1 MPHGQMTKTP
11 FSGTMERATDLLEI
25 IHTDVCGR
33 ALGGCAQGGW
43 ARPPPSWAAPVS
55 SDVGSKSI
63 SMEFLHELYTNM
75 TQTAVPQ
82 ISCTIIINFASFGI
96 NIMYMCITT
105 IEIQQTIFIGCMTI
119 EGFIH
124 VNRTTII
131 L

>member
-1 MPHGQMTKTP
+1 
-11 FSGTMERATDLLEI
+11 
-25 IHTDVCGR
+25 
-33 ALGGCAQGGW
+33 
-43 ARPPPSWAAPVS
+43 
-55 SDVGSKSI
+55 
-63 SMEFLHELYTNM
+63 MEFLHALYTDM

-82 ISCTIIINFASFGI
+82 ISCTFIINFASFGI
-96 NIMYMCITT
+96 NIMNMCVTT